1 MPAQEQYFNLLTW
14 PVVIEGIQLSE
25 MTHTY
30 PPVTTPAGMPAYVSI
45 KAIHPLAG
53 FHSLHPFSHEILY

>member
-1 MPAQEQYFNLLTW
+1 
-14 PVVIEGIQLSE
+14 

-30 PPVTTPAGMPAYVSI
+30 PPVITPAGMPAYVSI